1 MKSKAF
7 WDGKLME
14 VYLIRKA
21 WYNLKYINRVTRVC
35 PIKIEDN
42 QLFNN

>member
-7 WDGKLME
+7 WDGTHGRLSH
-14 VYLIRKA
+14 RKA
-21 WYNLKYINRVTRVC
+21 EYNLKYINRVTRVC
-35 PIKIEDN
+35 PVRTEDN